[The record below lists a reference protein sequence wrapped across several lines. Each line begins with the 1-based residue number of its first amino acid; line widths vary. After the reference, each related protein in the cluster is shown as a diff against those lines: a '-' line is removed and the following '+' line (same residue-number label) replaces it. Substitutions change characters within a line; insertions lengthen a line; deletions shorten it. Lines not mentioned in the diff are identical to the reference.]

1 MHLTNELV
9 HVSTQRTYQNIV
21 LKPRLKHNYVML
33 TPVSLFCKLH
43 HPLPHSPISNTVQHG
58 L

>member
-9 HVSTQRTYQNIV
+9 NVSTQRAYQNIV

-33 TPVSLFCKLH
+33 TPVSFCKLH
-43 HPLPHSPISNTVQHG
+43 HPLPHSPISNIVQHG